1 MSIRTA
7 VRERRFNLSTTKELK
22 KKKVEEIAERLSRA
36 KSFILTD
43 FQGLTV
49 AEISELRQNMKESG
63 SEYKVCKNTLF
74 RIALGDAFFKDQLS
88 DALKGCTGIIFGYD
102 DPVVAVKK
110 AIEYSAKNEKFKLK
124 LGVVEGKVYSVEE
137 LKDISKLPSKTVLLG
152 MLLGGMSLPLTKMA
166 YAMQAVNLKLL
177 YALEA
182 LKNKKAQ

>member
-1 MSIRTA
+1 M
-7 VRERRFNLSTTKELK
+7 STTKEAK

-74 RIALGDAFFKDQLS
+74 EIALGDVPFKEQLK
-88 DALKGCTGIIFGYD
+88 DALKGCTGVVFGYD
-102 DPVVAVKK
+102 DPVMVVKK
-110 AIEYSAKNEKFKLK
+110 TIEYAEKSEKFKLK
-124 LGVVEGKVYSVEE
+124 RGVVEGKIYSPAE
-137 LKDISKLPSKTVLLG
+137 LKEISKLPSKNVLLG
-152 MLLGGMSLPLTKMA
+152 MLLGGMSSPLTKMLHT
-166 YAMQAVNLKLL
+166 MKAVNLKLL

-182 LKNKKAQ
+182 LKNKKA